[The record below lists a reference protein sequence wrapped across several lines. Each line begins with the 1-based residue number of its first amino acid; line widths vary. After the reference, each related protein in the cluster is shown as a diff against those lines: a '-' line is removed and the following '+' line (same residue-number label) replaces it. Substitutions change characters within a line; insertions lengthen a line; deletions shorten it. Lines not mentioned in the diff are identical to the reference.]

1 MTVQRAMLMAA
12 GLGTRLRPFTDLV
25 PKALMPVMGIPVAQF
40 ALDSI
45 GAAGVKSV
53 VVNIHHHAAKAREGF
68 MKLDRGSMNLSIS
81 DESEL
86 LLGSAGGLRKAL
98 PLFEG
103 EPFFLV
109 NADVL
114 CDIDLRALA
123 LKHEELRSR
132 WNVALTLA
140 VFPEPPTSG
149 KYREIFL
156 DAETGL
162 VTGFSPDLRSGRPF
176 FIGSAVLE
184 TDAFKNVP
192 MSGPSEFVPTILEP
206 MIRER
211 RVGFHLVRGSWKDI
225 GSPELWLDS
234 HLFLIR
240 GMETGKISKRWQ
252 DRIEK
257 ANRRIASETW
267 VSRWALDSNAWKIRA
282 QAATWG
288 GPCYFSGEAPPR
300 ELGPSGV
307 LYDSTSI
314 SSCLSSGIGLGG
326 KWMDVSLHS

>member
-1 MTVQRAMLMAA
+1 MPVTRAMLMAA

-45 GAAGVKSV
+45 AQAGVKKT
-53 VVNIHHHAAKAREGF
+53 VVNIHHHATEAREGF
-68 MKLDRGSMNLSIS
+68 LRLERGDMELVIS
-81 DESEL
+81 DESGL
-86 LLGSAGGLRKAL
+86 LLGSAGGLRKAE

-114 CDIDLRALA
+114 CDINLSALA
-123 LKHEELRSR
+123 RRHEELRNR

-140 VFPEPPTSG
+140 VFPEPPTTG
-149 KYREIFL
+149 KYREIYL
-156 DAETGL
+156 DHERGL
-162 VTGFSPDLRSGRPF
+162 VSGFSPDLRTGRPF

-184 TDAFKNVP
+184 HDALRDVP

-206 MIRER
+206 MIREK
-211 RVGFHLVRGSWKDI
+211 RVGFHLVRGAWKDI

-240 GMETGKISKRWQ
+240 ALETGHLMDRWRK
-252 DRIEK
+252 RIESV
-257 ANRRIASETW
+257 NRRLANEIW
-267 VSRWALDSNAWKIRA
+267 VSNSVRHASAMNWA
-282 QAATWG
+282 
-288 GPCYFSGEAPPR
+288 GPCYFSGESAPSA
-300 ELGPSGV
+300 LGSLAV
-307 LYDSTSI
+307 LYGKSPEGVT
-314 SSCLSSGIGLGG
+314 LTSGIGLGG
-326 KWMDVSLHS
+326 KWAALAH

>member
-1 MTVQRAMLMAA
+1 MLMAA

-25 PKALMPVMGIPVAQF
+25 PKALTPVMGVPVAQY
-40 ALDSI
+40 AMDSLA
-45 GAAGVKSV
+45 AAGVSKT
-53 VVNIHHHAAKAREGF
+53 VVNIHHHARAAREGF
-68 MKLDRGSMNLSIS
+68 MALERGKMELVIS

-114 CDIDLRALA
+114 CDIDLGALA
-123 LKHEELRSR
+123 RRHAELRAR

-156 DAETGL
+156 DSESGL
-162 VTGFSPDLRSGRPF
+162 VTGFSPDLRGGRPF

-184 TDAFKNVP
+184 HDALRDVP

-211 RVGFHLVRGSWKDI
+211 RVGFHLVRGAWKDI

-234 HLFLIR
+234 HLYLIEAL
-240 GMETGKISKRWQ
+240 ETGHLAERWL
-252 DRIEK
+252 
-257 ANRRIASETW
+257 RRVEAVNQRLGNQIW
-267 VSRWALDSNAWKIRA
+267 VSRTSAGLALRTRASNWA
-282 QAATWG
+282 
-288 GPCYFSGEAPPR
+288 GPCYFSGSSAPLV
-300 ELGPSGV
+300 LGPSAV
-307 LYDSTSI
+307 LYGEAPEGAT
-314 SSCLSSGIGLGG
+314 LSRGIGLGG
-326 KWMDVSLHS
+326 KWVGV